1 MRVGSWNYQGLG
13 APLTQSH
20 LNKLCKLLKFDVLFL
35 IEMLNKSDLISSIA
49 SVLGFHNVITQ
60 PPQGHSGGLALLWKD
75 NVSLSKISQDERLID
90 VSLSINNTK
99 LYLSCVDGH
108 PC

>member
-35 IEMLNKSDLISSIA
+35 IETLNKSDLISSIA
-49 SVLGFHNVITQ
+49 SVLGFHNVIT
-60 PPQGHSGGLALLWKD
+60 
-75 NVSLSKISQDERLID
+75 
-90 VSLSINNTK
+90 
-99 LYLSCVDGH
+99 
-108 PC
+108 